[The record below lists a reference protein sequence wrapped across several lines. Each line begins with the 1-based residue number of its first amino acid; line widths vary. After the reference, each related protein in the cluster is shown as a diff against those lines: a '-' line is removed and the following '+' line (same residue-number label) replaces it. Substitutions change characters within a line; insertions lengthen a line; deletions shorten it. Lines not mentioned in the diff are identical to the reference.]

1 MIRWDKRIKLLFL
14 LPAVIWVLTLT
25 IAPLFFSLYLSFT
38 DVKREVVITGV
49 EEIPVLDKDGNPK
62 TRSDGSIRTKKI
74 KQKELQIKYDWVGF
88 KKYKRVINDQ
98 EYQDAA
104 KFTFIYVIVSV
115 VIEII
120 LGLFLAFLFN
130 RRIYGRG
137 FMRSLM
143 ILPIFATPFAI
154 GFMFFTILFEISGP
168 LAWMGIPFLSNHNWA
183 PFSVML
189 VDIWQWTPFCFLVFL
204 AALQGIPDDLIEAAT
219 LDTKSAYKIWTSV
232 ILPLLQPIIVLVILL
247 RVAESAKLYDYIASL
262 TKGGPGTAT
271 QSVSFLVF
279 NKAFKMNDFGYASA
293 GSFLM
298 LIVVMIFV
306 MLFFTR
312 LRKTYE

>member
-1 MIRWDKRIKLLFL
+1 MS
-14 LPAVIWVLTLT
+14 VT
-25 IAPLFFSLYLSFT
+25 I
-38 DVKREVVITGV
+38 EV
-49 EEIPVLDKDGNPK
+49 
-62 TRSDGSIRTKKI
+62 
-74 KQKELQIKYDWVGF
+74 
-88 KKYKRVINDQ
+88 
-98 EYQDAA
+98 
-104 KFTFIYVIVSV
+104 
-115 VIEII
+115 I

-130 RRIYGRG
+130 RQIYGRS

-143 ILPIFATPFAI
+143 ILPIFATPFAL
-154 GFMFFTILFEISGP
+154 GFMFFTLFFEVSGP
-168 LAWMGIPFLSNHNWA
+168 LAWMGIPFLSNPSWA
-183 PFSVML
+183 PVSVML

-247 RVAESAKLYDYIASL
+247 RIAESAKLYDYIASL

-298 LIVVMIFV
+298 LIVVMIV
-306 MLFFTR
+306 VLLFFTR
-312 LRKTYE
+312 LRRTYE

>member
-49 EEIPVLDKDGNPK
+49 EEIPVLDKNGNPK
-62 TRSDGSIRTKKI
+62 TRSDGSIRTKKV

>member
-62 TRSDGSIRTKKI
+62 TRSDGSIRTKKV

-88 KKYKRVINDQ
+88 KKYKRVVNDQ

-104 KFTFIYVIVSV
+104 KFTFIYVIISV
-115 VIEII
+115 FVEIV

-154 GFMFFTILFEISGP
+154 GFMFFTILFEVSGP

>member
-49 EEIPVLDKDGNPK
+49 EEIPVLDKNGNPK

-189 VDIWQWTPFCFLVFL
+189 VDVWQWTPFCFLVFL

-298 LIVVMIFV
+298 LIVVMVFV

>member
-38 DVKREVVITGV
+38 DVKREVVITGISEV
-49 EEIPVLDKDGNPK
+49 PVLDKDGNPK
-62 TRSDGSIRTKKI
+62 KRSDGSIRTKKI
-74 KQKELQIKYDWVGF
+74 KEKELKIKYDWVGL
-88 KKYKRVINDQ
+88 KKYKRVVNDK

-189 VDIWQWTPFCFLVFL
+189 VDVWQWTPFCFLVFL

-247 RVAESAKLYDYIASL
+247 RVAEAAKLYDYIASL

>member
-189 VDIWQWTPFCFLVFL
+189 VDIWQWAPFCFLVFL

-298 LIVVMIFV
+298 LIVVMVFV

>member
-49 EEIPVLDKDGNPK
+49 EEIPVLDKNGNPK
-62 TRSDGSIRTKKI
+62 TRSDGSIRTKKV
-74 KQKELQIKYDWVGF
+74 KQTELQIKYDWVGF
-88 KKYKRVINDQ
+88 KKYKRVVNDQ

-104 KFTFIYVIVSV
+104 KFTFIYVIISV
-115 VIEII
+115 FVEIV

-154 GFMFFTILFEISGP
+154 GFMFFTILFEVSGP
-168 LAWMGIPFLSNHNWA
+168 LALS
-183 PFSVML
+183 
-189 VDIWQWTPFCFLVFL
+189 
-204 AALQGIPDDLIEAAT
+204 LIH
-219 LDTKSAYKIWTSV
+219 I
-232 ILPLLQPIIVLVILL
+232 
-247 RVAESAKLYDYIASL
+247 
-262 TKGGPGTAT
+262 
-271 QSVSFLVF
+271 
-279 NKAFKMNDFGYASA
+279 
-293 GSFLM
+293 
-298 LIVVMIFV
+298 
-306 MLFFTR
+306 
-312 LRKTYE
+312 

>member
-1 MIRWDKRIKLLFL
+1 MIRWDKRVKLLFL

-38 DVKREVVITGV
+38 DVKREVVISGV
-49 EEIPVLDKDGNPK
+49 TEVPILDKEGKPK
-62 TRSDGSIRTKKI
+62 TRSDGTVRTKKI
-74 KQKELQIKYDWVGF
+74 KDKKLVIKYDWVGL
-88 KKYKRVINDQ
+88 KKYKRVVNDQ
-98 EYQDAA
+98 EYKDAA

-154 GFMFFTILFEISGP
+154 GFMFFTILFEVSGP

-219 LDTKSAYKIWTSV
+219 LDTKSAYKVWTSV

-247 RVAESAKLYDYIASL
+247 RVAEAAKLYDYIASL

-306 MLFFTR
+306 LLFFTQ

>member
-38 DVKREVVITGV
+38 DVKREVVISGV
-49 EEIPVLDKDGNPK
+49 TEVPILDKEGKPK

-74 KQKELQIKYDWVGF
+74 KDKKLEITYDWVGL
-88 KKYKRVINDQ
+88 KKYKRVVNDQ

-154 GFMFFTILFEISGP
+154 GFMFFTILFEVSGP

-219 LDTKSAYKIWTSV
+219 LDTKSAYKVWTSV

-247 RVAESAKLYDYIASL
+247 RVAEAAKLYDYIASL

-306 MLFFTR
+306 LLFFTQ

>member
-62 TRSDGSIRTKKI
+62 TRSDGSIRTKKV

-88 KKYKRVINDQ
+88 KKYKRVVNDQ

-298 LIVVMIFV
+298 LIVVMVFV

>member
-1 MIRWDKRIKLLFL
+1 MIRWDKRVKLLFL

-38 DVKREVVITGV
+38 DVKREVVISGITEV
-49 EEIPVLDKDGNPK
+49 PILDKEGKPK

-74 KQKELQIKYDWVGF
+74 KDKKLEITYDWVGL
-88 KKYKRVINDQ
+88 KKYKRVVNDQ

-154 GFMFFTILFEISGP
+154 GFMFFTILFEVSGP

-219 LDTKSAYKIWTSV
+219 LDTKSAYKVWTSV

-247 RVAESAKLYDYIASL
+247 RVAEAAKLYDYIASL

-306 MLFFTR
+306 LLFFTQ

>member
-298 LIVVMIFV
+298 LIVVMVFV

>member
-49 EEIPVLDKDGNPK
+49 TEVPILDKEGKPK
-62 TRSDGSIRTKKI
+62 TRSDGTVRTKKI
-74 KQKELQIKYDWVGF
+74 KEKELQIKYDWVGL
-88 KKYKRVINDQ
+88 KKYKRVVNDK
-98 EYQDAA
+98 EYQAAA

-154 GFMFFTILFEISGP
+154 GFMFFTILFEVSGP

-219 LDTKSAYKIWTSV
+219 LDTKSAYKVWTSV

-306 MLFFTR
+306 LLFFTQ

>member
-1 MIRWDKRIKLLFL
+1 MIRWDKKIKLLFL

-38 DVKREVVITGV
+38 DVKREVVISGV
-49 EEIPVLDKDGNPK
+49 TEVPILDKEGKPK
-62 TRSDGSIRTKKI
+62 TRSDGSVRTKKI
-74 KQKELQIKYDWVGF
+74 KDKKLEITYDWVGL
-88 KKYKRVINDQ
+88 KKYKRVVNDQ

-154 GFMFFTILFEISGP
+154 GFMFFTILFEVSGP

-219 LDTKSAYKIWTSV
+219 LDTKSAYKVWTSV

-247 RVAESAKLYDYIASL
+247 RVAEAAKLYDYIASL

-279 NKAFKMNDFGYASA
+279 DKAFNMNDFGYASA

-306 MLFFTR
+306 LLFFTQ

>member
-49 EEIPVLDKDGNPK
+49 EEIPVLDKNGNPK
-62 TRSDGSIRTKKI
+62 TRSDGSIRTKKV

-88 KKYKRVINDQ
+88 KKYKRVVNDQ

-104 KFTFIYVIVSV
+104 KFTFIYVIISV
-115 VIEII
+115 FVEII

-298 LIVVMIFV
+298 LIVVMVFV

>member
-49 EEIPVLDKDGNPK
+49 SEVPILDKEGKPK
-62 TRSDGSIRTKKI
+62 TRSDGTVRTKKI
-74 KQKELQIKYDWVGF
+74 KEKELQIKYDWVGL
-88 KKYKRVINDQ
+88 KKYKRVVNDK

-120 LGLFLAFLFN
+120 LGLFPAFLFN

-154 GFMFFTILFEISGP
+154 GFMFFTILFEVSGP

-219 LDTKSAYKIWTSV
+219 LDTKSAYKVWTSV

-247 RVAESAKLYDYIASL
+247 RVAEAAKLYDYIASL

>member
-49 EEIPVLDKDGNPK
+49 EEIPVLDKNGNPK
-62 TRSDGSIRTKKI
+62 TRSDGSIRTKKV

-104 KFTFIYVIVSV
+104 KFTFIYVIISV
-115 VIEII
+115 FVEII

-154 GFMFFTILFEISGP
+154 GFMFFTILFEVSGP

-219 LDTKSAYKIWTSV
+219 LDTKSAYKVWTSV

>member
-49 EEIPVLDKDGNPK
+49 EVIPVLDKDGNPK

-298 LIVVMIFV
+298 LIVVMVFV

>member
-38 DVKREVVITGV
+38 DVKREVVISGV
-49 EEIPVLDKDGNPK
+49 TEVPILDKEGKPK
-62 TRSDGSIRTKKI
+62 TRSDGSVRTKKI
-74 KQKELQIKYDWVGF
+74 KDKKLVIKYDWVGL
-88 KKYKRVINDQ
+88 KKYKRVVNDQ

-104 KFTFIYVIVSV
+104 KFTFVYVIVSV

-154 GFMFFTILFEISGP
+154 GFMFFTILFEVSGP

-219 LDTKSAYKIWTSV
+219 LDTKSAYKVWTSV

-247 RVAESAKLYDYIASL
+247 RVAEAAKLYDYIASL

-298 LIVVMIFV
+298 LIVVMIV
-306 MLFFTR
+306 VLLFFTR
-312 LRKTYE
+312 LRRTYE

>member
-1 MIRWDKRIKLLFL
+1 MIRWDERIKLLFL

-38 DVKREVVITGV
+38 DVKREVVISGV
-49 EEIPVLDKDGNPK
+49 TEVPILDKEGKPK
-62 TRSDGSIRTKKI
+62 TRSDGSVRTKKI
-74 KQKELQIKYDWVGF
+74 KDKKLVIKYDWVGL
-88 KKYKRVINDQ
+88 KKYKRVVNDQ

-104 KFTFIYVIVSV
+104 KFTFVYVIVSV

-154 GFMFFTILFEISGP
+154 GFMFFTILFEVSGP

-219 LDTKSAYKIWTSV
+219 LDTKSAYKVWTSV

-247 RVAESAKLYDYIASL
+247 RVAEAAKLYDYIASL

-306 MLFFTR
+306 LLFFTQ

>member
-49 EEIPVLDKDGNPK
+49 EVVPVLDKDGNPK

-298 LIVVMIFV
+298 LIVVMVFV

>member
-49 EEIPVLDKDGNPK
+49 EEIPVLDKNGNPK

-74 KQKELQIKYDWVGF
+74 KQKEIQIKYDWVGF

-298 LIVVMIFV
+298 LIVVMVFV

>member
-14 LPAVIWVLTLT
+14 LPAVIWVLALT

-49 EEIPVLDKDGNPK
+49 EEIPILDKDGNPK
-62 TRSDGSIRTKKI
+62 TRSDGSIRTKKV

-88 KKYKRVINDQ
+88 KKYKRVVNDQ

-104 KFTFIYVIVSV
+104 KFTFIYVIISV
-115 VIEII
+115 FVEII

-298 LIVVMIFV
+298 LIVVMVFV

>member
-49 EEIPVLDKDGNPK
+49 EEIPILDKEGNPK
-62 TRSDGSIRTKKI
+62 TRSDGSIRTKKV

-88 KKYKRVINDQ
+88 KKYKRVVNDQ

-104 KFTFIYVIVSV
+104 KFTFIYVIISV
-115 VIEII
+115 FVEII

-298 LIVVMIFV
+298 LIVVMVFV

>member
-49 EEIPVLDKDGNPK
+49 EEIPVLDKNGNPK

-298 LIVVMIFV
+298 LIVVMVFV

>member
-49 EEIPVLDKDGNPK
+49 EEIPVLDKNGNPK
-62 TRSDGSIRTKKI
+62 TRSDGSIRTKKV

-104 KFTFIYVIVSV
+104 KFTFIYVIISV
-115 VIEII
+115 FVEII

>member
-49 EEIPVLDKDGNPK
+49 TEVPILDKEGKPK
-62 TRSDGSIRTKKI
+62 PRSDGTVRTKKI
-74 KQKELQIKYDWVGF
+74 KEKELQIKYDWVGL
-88 KKYKRVINDQ
+88 KKYKRVVNDQ

-115 VIEII
+115 FIEII

-154 GFMFFTILFEISGP
+154 GFMFFTILFEVSGP

-219 LDTKSAYKIWTSV
+219 LDTKSAYKVWTSV

-306 MLFFTR
+306 LLFFTQ

>member
-1 MIRWDKRIKLLFL
+1 MIRWDKRVKLLFL

-38 DVKREVVITGV
+38 DVKREVVISGV
-49 EEIPVLDKDGNPK
+49 TEVPILDKEGKPK
-62 TRSDGSIRTKKI
+62 TRSDGSVRTKKI
-74 KQKELQIKYDWVGF
+74 KDKKLEITYDWVGL
-88 KKYKRVINDQ
+88 KKYKRVVNDQ

-154 GFMFFTILFEISGP
+154 GFMFFTILFEVSGP

-219 LDTKSAYKIWTSV
+219 LDTKSAYKVWTSV

-247 RVAESAKLYDYIASL
+247 RVAEAAKLYDYIASL

-306 MLFFTR
+306 LLFFTQ

>member
-38 DVKREVVITGV
+38 DVKREVVISGV
-49 EEIPVLDKDGNPK
+49 TEVPILDKEGKPK
-62 TRSDGSIRTKKI
+62 TRSDGSVRTKKI
-74 KQKELQIKYDWVGF
+74 KDKKLVITYDWVGL
-88 KKYKRVINDQ
+88 KKYKRVVNDQ

-154 GFMFFTILFEISGP
+154 GFMFFTILFEVSGP

-219 LDTKSAYKIWTSV
+219 LDTKSAYKVWTSV

-247 RVAESAKLYDYIASL
+247 RVAEAAKLYDYIASL

-306 MLFFTR
+306 LLFFTQ

>member
-104 KFTFIYVIVSV
+104 KFTFIYIIVSV

-298 LIVVMIFV
+298 LIVVMVFV

>member
-49 EEIPVLDKDGNPK
+49 EVIPVLDKDGNPK

-137 FMRSLM
+137 IMRSLM

-298 LIVVMIFV
+298 LIVVMVFV

>member
-38 DVKREVVITGV
+38 DVKREVVISGV
-49 EEIPVLDKDGNPK
+49 TEVPILDKEGKPK
-62 TRSDGSIRTKKI
+62 TRSDGSVRTKKI
-74 KQKELQIKYDWVGF
+74 KDKKLVIKYDWVGL
-88 KKYKRVINDQ
+88 KKYKRVVNDQ

-154 GFMFFTILFEISGP
+154 GFMFFTILFEVSGP

-219 LDTKSAYKIWTSV
+219 LDTKSAYKVWTSV

-247 RVAESAKLYDYIASL
+247 RVAEAAKLYDYIASL

-306 MLFFTR
+306 LLFFTQ

>member
-49 EEIPVLDKDGNPK
+49 EEIPVLDKNGNPK
-62 TRSDGSIRTKKI
+62 TLSDGSIRTKKV

-88 KKYKRVINDQ
+88 KKYKRVVNDQ

-104 KFTFIYVIVSV
+104 KFTFIYVIISV
-115 VIEII
+115 FVEII

-298 LIVVMIFV
+298 LIVVMVFV

>member
-1 MIRWDKRIKLLFL
+1 
-14 LPAVIWVLTLT
+14 
-25 IAPLFFSLYLSFT
+25 
-38 DVKREVVITGV
+38 
-49 EEIPVLDKDGNPK
+49 
-62 TRSDGSIRTKKI
+62 
-74 KQKELQIKYDWVGF
+74 
-88 KKYKRVINDQ
+88 
-98 EYQDAA
+98 
-104 KFTFIYVIVSV
+104 
-115 VIEII
+115 
-120 LGLFLAFLFN
+120 
-130 RRIYGRG
+130 
-137 FMRSLM
+137 MRSLM

-154 GFMFFTILFEISGP
+154 GFMFFTILFEVSRP
-168 LAWMGIPFLSNHNWA
+168 SAWMGIPFLSNHNWA

>member
-1 MIRWDKRIKLLFL
+1 
-14 LPAVIWVLTLT
+14 
-25 IAPLFFSLYLSFT
+25 
-38 DVKREVVITGV
+38 VKREVIITGITEV
-49 EEIPVLDKDGNPK
+49 PILDKEGNPK
-62 TRSDGSIRTKKI
+62 TRSDGTVRTKKI
-74 KQKELQIKYDWVGF
+74 KEKELQIKYDWVGL
-88 KKYKRVINDQ
+88 KKYKRVVNDQ

-247 RVAESAKLYDYIASL
+247 RVAEAAKLYDYIASL

>member
-1 MIRWDKRIKLLFL
+1 MMRWDKKIKLLFL

-38 DVKREVVITGV
+38 DVTREVIITGETLV
-49 EEIPVLDKDGNPK
+49 PILDKEGKPK
-62 TRSDGSIRTKKI
+62 TRSDGTVRTKRVKD
-74 KQKELQIKYDWVGF
+74 KELKIKYDWVGL
-88 KKYKRVINDQ
+88 KKYKRVVNDK

-154 GFMFFTILFEISGP
+154 GFMFFTILFEVSGP
-168 LAWMGIPFLSNHNWA
+168 LAWMGIPFLSNHHWA

-204 AALQGIPDDLIEAAT
+204 AALQGIPEDLIEAAT
-219 LDTKSAYKIWTSV
+219 LDTKSAYKVWTSV

-247 RVAESAKLYDYIASL
+247 RIAESAKLYDYIASL

-298 LIVVMIFV
+298 LIAVMIVV
-306 MLFFTR
+306 MLFFTQ

>member
-14 LPAVIWVLTLT
+14 LPAVIWVLTLA

-49 EEIPVLDKDGNPK
+49 EEIPVLDKNGNPK

-298 LIVVMIFV
+298 LIVVMVFV